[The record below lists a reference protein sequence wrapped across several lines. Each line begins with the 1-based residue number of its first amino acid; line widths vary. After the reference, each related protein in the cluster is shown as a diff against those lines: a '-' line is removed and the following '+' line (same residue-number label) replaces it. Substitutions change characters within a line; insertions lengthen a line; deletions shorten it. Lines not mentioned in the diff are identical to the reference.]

1 MRIDEHVPIQAVDR
15 LPRPAP
21 GERGRGDPAD
31 HSPPHHTGAATS
43 PDAGTSP
50 PAEPA
55 PTPATRQ
62 GLLGEPAAVVAL
74 IGLVTGLTGFGLV
87 LRAPEIWAI
96 AGEQPVAFVSFALLT
111 VGLTFTS
118 VEIYGRGAVSFAGC
132 GLLATGFALGAAPT
146 LLFAIMVAAIN
157 LARRRGRLYRAAF
170 DAGTLALAGATAALV
185 YHSLASGSVGDLIG
199 FVVSLPAAVAFL
211 TVNLGLLSTAMGL
224 SEGVNPFAVWHE
236 RFRWLTPYYLA
247 SGPLAFAMALAYD
260 RIGFVGLAAFALPPA
275 FMMISVR
282 QYLAHTSKSVEEIR
296 RANDDLQVLFDF
308 AGGLAARAHDSD
320 ELRRYAEQRLSDL
333 LGARVEIA
341 SKTVSGSVPL
351 RAGGKTVGWLTLAF
365 DGADDEQWLRLR
377 DALVPQLA
385 TAFESAHLVDEVRS
399 THRDMIAA
407 LSRSMEAKDYY
418 TGGHTERVS
427 RISVALADRLGYA
440 GAELAAIEIGSLV
453 HDIGK
458 IGIPESILNKPGP
471 LTESEWQVMREH
483 PVISDFILAEIDVHP
498 FVRQIARWSHER
510 LDGGG
515 YPDGLTG
522 DQIPE
527 PARIVLVADAFDAL
541 TTDRPYRRGRSPGLA
556 LEEIRK
562 SVGVQFCP
570 RVFEQLEVMY
580 RHEPHVLATAD
591 KPLVGA
597 A

>member
-157 LARRRGRLYRAAF
+157 LGRRRGRLYRAAF